1 MPNRFITEDSH
12 GKSSADE
19 NSERDP
25 ASSSVTHQSEKTSR
39 ETTQG
44 KIKESSK
51 VTEVSD
57 TLYGERSAYE
67 VATEKETRF
76 GSRRNRNIAIVTL
89 VALVALVAIYALFL
103 RRGDEKSSTAVN
115 VNAEAAAEHGDEHG
129 AGEAEEVRL
138 TPEAIAA
145 AGIEIEG
152 VTQRPAVALI
162 KVTGSVE
169 TNQQQTQQASPLV
182 SGRVERV
189 NVGQGD
195 VVRVGAVLAIISS
208 PEVAEMHGKLREA
221 ETRLRLAERTL
232 QRVQRAEN
240 RVSVIQAKAKL
251 DEAEATLR
259 RTRRLIELGAGAGK
273 DLVAAEAGY
282 KTAKAEHDY
291 QNNISVNREV
301 QQAQAEVET
310 ARVDAGHLRQ
320 SLQTLGDPVATN
332 TRDEHTTNISLVAL
346 RAPISG
352 TVVERLVNAG
362 AGIQAGTALFTIA
375 NISTVWVIANVPEA
389 QVGKIRVGTPAEVRS
404 AALGAGAM
412 AGRVNYI
419 DPRLNEE
426 TRTARV
432 RIEMANP
439 GERLKA
445 GMFVEV
451 GFAAGTGGVS
461 EQELV
466 VPSAAVQRI
475 ENRSVVFVPK
485 DGEPGAFD
493 LREVELGG
501 EVEGYHRVIS
511 GLKLGDKVVT
521 KGSFTLKTQKMKGE
535 MGEHGH

>member
-1 MPNRFITEDSH
+1 MPNRPTTEPPNRQTGDDYNEDRSTM
-12 GKSSADE
+12 
-19 NSERDP
+19 
-25 ASSSVTHQSEKTSR
+25 SVTHESEDTSHK
-39 ETTQG
+39 G
-44 KIKESSK
+44 SESRK

-57 TLYGERSAYE
+57 RLYGERSAYE
-67 VATEKETRF
+67 VAVEKESRL
-76 GSRRNRNIAIVTL
+76 GSRTTRTIVIVAL
-89 VALVALVAIYALFL
+89 VSLVALVAIYALFL
-103 RRGDEKSSTAVN
+103 RGGSEKSATAVN
-115 VNAEAAAEHGDEHG
+115 VNAETAKEAEHAAEEG
-129 AGEAEEVRL
+129 EEVML
-138 TPEAIAA
+138 TPEALAA
-145 AGIEIEG
+145 AGIEMEG

-169 TNQQQTQQASPLV
+169 TSPQQTQQASSLV
-182 SGRVERV
+182 SGRIERV

-195 VVRVGAVLAIISS
+195 VVRQGAVIAVISS

-221 ETRLRLAERTL
+221 ETRLRLAERAL

-259 RTRRLIELGAGAGK
+259 RTQRLIELGAGAGK
-273 DLVAAEAGY
+273 DLIAAEANF
-282 KTAKAEHDY
+282 KTAKAEYDY

-310 ARVDAGHLRQ
+310 ARVDVNHLRQ
-320 SLQTLGDPVATN
+320 SLQTLGDPGVTGSSDTHA
-332 TRDEHTTNISLVAL
+332 TNISLVTL
-346 RAPISG
+346 RAPVSG

-362 AGIQAGTALFTIA
+362 AGIQAGTPLFTIA

-389 QVGKIRVGTPAEVRS
+389 EIGKIRVGTPAEVRS
-404 AALGAGAM
+404 AALGDSAM

-432 RIEMANP
+432 RIEMSNP

-451 GFAAGTGGVS
+451 GFEAGTGGS
-461 EQELV
+461 TGEELV
-466 VPSAAVQRI
+466 IPSAAVQRI
-475 ENRSVVFVPK
+475 ENRSVVFIPK
-485 DGEPGAFD
+485 DEEPGAFEV
-493 LREVELGG
+493 REVELGG
-501 EVEGYHRVIS
+501 ETSGYHRVIS
-511 GLKLGDKVVT
+511 GLKLGEKVVT
-521 KGSFTLKTQKMKGE
+521 KGSFVLKTQKLKGE